1 MGDSVHETLIRIYNT
16 APKLHQNEYKLLI
29 LYALKMLTLGTTL

>member
-1 MGDSVHETLIRIYNT
+1 MGNTVHETLIKNLYT